1 MTLSPEWILGTIMA
15 LMLAVIG
22 YQFRQMSSLADE
34 LDGIKE
40 NYVRRDDN
48 NDKIA
53 GIERTVADVRLDQKE
68 TNAMLVRILVAI
80 GKQV

>member
-1 MTLSPEWILGTIMA
+1 MTLSVEWILGTIMA

-22 YQFRQMSSLADE
+22 YQFRLYAGLADE
-34 LDGIKE
+34 LSEIRQD
-40 NYVRRDDN
+40 YVRRDDHI
-48 NDKIA
+48 DKIT
-53 GIERTVADVRLDQKE
+53 GIERAVADVRADQKE